1 MKNGER
7 EEGDLDGGKDQE
19 WRGKLMLLNIE

>member
-1 MKNGER
+1 MKSGER

-19 WRGKLMLLNIE
+19 WKGKLMLLNIE